1 MRRPSALLAFA
12 LYLAALY
19 FHGAPAR
26 AAVVRGVVID
36 DETGAPLARTSV
48 TLAPLPGQEI
58 RPVTIRAAEHGE
70 FAFTRVPLGWYIV
83 RAARRGFLPSESD
96 QRRAGRPGIPFAI
109 DNDATADPSKFVQ
122 MRMYRLSAISGM
134 VLDENGVGLPDISV
148 HVFTATPPLRHMGQ
162 GTTDDRGRFHV
173 DRLDPGTYVVHTGA
187 TVLEDE
193 TSLLPT
199 WFKTGTALADGE
211 PVTLRFAESFN
222 DVSIRPLPGHLFR
235 LTGQLIA
242 PDPVQLTLITD
253 SGRRL
258 ITSKSGSFSVDNIPP
273 GLVELVAEGEGCGA
287 WTTVSVQRDTFV
299 QMYCRPLRAL
309 STAWVVRGRGLV
321 SVDYPLIARR
331 IELDGT
337 GPERQLKPN
346 EPILPGMWEIRALTG
361 PEHYVVG
368 MTGGFGDSRTRRND
382 DWFEV
387 RFDGY
392 LHITLSPSPAV
403 INGVVT
409 ASGNPVAG
417 APVFLERF
425 DPAQRPSRLRLLA
438 LRTDVRGQYAFRGLA
453 PGRYRVISSFD
464 FDPNEPASMN
474 QAADLELSQ
483 GDTKTQ
489 PLEMIL
495 P

>member
-1 MRRPSALLAFA
+1 MRRRSALLAFA
-12 LYLAALY
+12 LYFGALCFHAAV
-19 FHGAPAR
+19 AR

-36 DETGAPLARTSV
+36 DETGSPLARTSV

-58 RPVTIRAAEHGE
+58 RPVTVRAAEHGE
-70 FAFTRVPLGWYIV
+70 FTFSSVPLGWYIV
-83 RAARRGFLPSESD
+83 RATRRGFLPSESG

-109 DNDATADPSKFVQ
+109 ESADHSEFIQ
-122 MRMYRLSAISGM
+122 MRMYRLSAISGI
-134 VLDENGVGLPDISV
+134 VLDENGVGLADIPV

-162 GTTDDRGRFHV
+162 GTTDDRGRFRV
-173 DRLDPGTYVVHTGA
+173 DRLDPGTYVVHTGP
-187 TVLEDE
+187 TVLDDE

-199 WFKTGTALADGE
+199 FFKSGTALADAE
-211 PVTLRFAESFN
+211 PVTVRVAESFN

-235 LTGQLIA
+235 LTGQLLA

-258 ITSKSGSFSVDNIPP
+258 IASKPGSFRVDNIPP
-273 GLVELVAEGEGCGA
+273 GLVELVAEGEECGA
-287 WTTVSVQRDTFV
+287 WTTLSIQRDMSVQ
-299 QMYCRPLRAL
+299 MICRPLRPPSLVWTMKGGGSAPVSYPL
-309 STAWVVRGRGLV
+309 VVRRV
-321 SVDYPLIARR
+321 
-331 IELDGT
+331 ELDGT

-346 EPILPGMWEIRALTG
+346 EALLPGVWEIRVLTG
-361 PEHYVVG
+361 PEHYVAG
-368 MTGGFGDSRTRRND
+368 ISSGFGDGRSRRND

-387 RFDGY
+387 RFESF
-392 LHITLSPSPAV
+392 LHITLSSSPAV

-409 ASGNPVAG
+409 ASGSPVAG
-417 APVFLERF
+417 APVFLEWF
-425 DPAQRPSRLRLLA
+425 DPSLRPSRLRLLS

-453 PGRYRVISSFD
+453 PGRYRAISSFD

-474 QAADLELSQ
+474 QAAELDLSE